1 MAIPDPARSRLILIG
16 FSSFVDFARI
26 PAAPTNLRRLKTLF
40 CDEMI
45 WGIPGRNVAILD
57 GTRGLGRNA
66 ILSRIHEV
74 AGQATDTLVVYYV
87 GHGFLDEDDDDSL
100 LLALPGTKRR
110 EHFTALPYEE
120 IRRAVRGAGSRRK
133 VVILDCC
140 YSGRAHSDAY
150 LDGSEE
156 DRELAHQTPI
166 EGACVLTA
174 TSDYARARANPGDR
188 HTAFSGALISAL
200 ENGIPGAGPYLDV
213 RSVFAALRREML
225 GRGLPRPH
233 LSTRDDGGALV
244 LGRNRAYRGPAE
256 APPKGSEIPPPRAE
270 PVPRRTR
277 PRLTRR
283 AAVVTTALVVVT
295 VVVITVSLLPRVTA
309 RFSATGACPA
319 AEPGGSELSRADRP
333 GRATRFPESRISLLR
348 DLTGPT
354 TVIGFEPPR
363 GDRPNPRTYL
373 WRPDLRCFAAPVGF
387 GSDYLDVAVSPDG
400 RWIAG
405 VDMRAVPGADV
416 VVMDRAGMKKKVID
430 VPATVFATN
439 PQWNRTSTTLLFTE
453 APVDAR
459 GKYTY
464 PRGASAV
471 LAGLPAMKPTV
482 LALGATAPYQWGP
495 DGSVAGNFGQ
505 EDPLDVGFFSVRGRR
520 KQAFQRVGLLGQ
532 YGMGAF
538 SPSEERMVTHCPRG
552 PHDDQVCVWDA
563 RRGAL
568 LGAYPA
574 NRLYADRPYGNVGWY
589 DERSLLTTAW
599 DAKTNWWAA
608 ATLDIT
614 GPEPGTVA
622 GRTTLLGRLPDEEGH
637 IIFGFAP
644 A

>member
-1 MAIPDPARSRLILIG
+1 MAIPDPAQSRLILIG

-26 PAAPTNLRRLKTLF
+26 PAAPTNVRRLRAIF

-45 WGIPGRNVAILD
+45 WGIPGRNIAILD
-57 GTRGLGRNA
+57 GKRGLSRNA
-66 ILSRIHEV
+66 VLSQIHEV
-74 AGQATDTLVVYYV
+74 ASQATDTLVVYYV
-87 GHGFLDEDDDDSL
+87 GHGFLDEDDNDSL

-120 IRRAVRGAGSRRK
+120 VRRAVRSAGSRRK

-140 YSGRAHSDAY
+140 YSGRAHSNAY

-156 DRELAHQTPI
+156 DRELAHQAPI

-174 TSDYARARANPGDR
+174 TSDYARARANPGDH

-200 ENGIPGAGPYLDV
+200 EHGIPGAGPYLDV
-213 RSVFAALRREML
+213 RSVFATIRREMRS
-225 GRGLPRPH
+225 RGLPQPH
-233 LSTRDDGGALV
+233 LSTRDDGGELV
-244 LGRNRAYRGPAE
+244 LGRNRAYRGSAETSPKGAE
-256 APPKGSEIPPPRAE
+256 APPSSAE
-270 PVPRRTR
+270 SGFRRSR
-277 PRLTRR
+277 PRFMRR
-283 AAVVTTALVVVT
+283 AAIVTAALVVVLAVT
-295 VVVITVSLLPRVTA
+295 FLPAMTA
-309 RFSATGACPA
+309 RLSTTGACQA
-319 AEPGGSELSRADRP
+319 GERGGSEVSRTGRP
-333 GRATRFPESRISLLR
+333 GRATRFPESRISLLH

-373 WRPDLRCFAAPVGF
+373 WQPDRRCFSAPVGF

-405 VDMRAVPGADV
+405 VDMRTVPGADV
-416 VVMDRAGMKKKVID
+416 VVMDRAGAKKKVID
-430 VPATVFATN
+430 VPGTVFATN
-439 PQWNRTSTTLLFTE
+439 LQWNRTSTTLLFTE

-459 GKYTY
+459 GKYNY
-464 PRGASAV
+464 PRGADAV
-471 LAGLPAMKPTV
+471 MVSLPAMKPTV

-505 EDPLDVGFFSVRGRR
+505 EDPLDVRFFSVKGR
-520 KQAFQRVGLLGQ
+520 KEWAFKRVGLLGQ

-552 PHDDQVCVWDA
+552 RDDDQMCVWGS
-563 RRGAL
+563 RQGEL

-574 NRLYADRPYGNVGWY
+574 NRLYPDRPYGNVGWY
-589 DERSLLTTAW
+589 DEKSLLMTAW

-608 ATLDIT
+608 ATLDIA

-637 IIFGFAP
+637 IIFGLAP